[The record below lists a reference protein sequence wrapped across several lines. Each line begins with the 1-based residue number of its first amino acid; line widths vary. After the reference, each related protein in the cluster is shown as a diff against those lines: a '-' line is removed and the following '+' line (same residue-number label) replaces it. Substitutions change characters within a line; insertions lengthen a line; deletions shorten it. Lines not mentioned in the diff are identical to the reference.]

1 MLYCTKLFIGN
12 LLFNCSSCFCHWD
25 IACWNKRFLNAWF
38 IYNISQHTYN
48 WSMHIEADFL
58 VMKFGKVESSCWV
71 QIRTFHQGSL
81 RLLSP
86 GLITKLSDNNHPQV
100 DLLGQPRVQ
109 PTLPDHPQGRQQPDQ
124 PDQRSHWPARAGE
137 TLLKSFEINDSLEV
151 HAKLS
156 WPQSSHKDDLDPF
169 STYSFCIW
177 SNLKTLLSTHFPLP
191 VSSPPQE
198 NPLTHWNPNLRRS
211 STCLTT
217 WFPTWARWSAP
228 RRFAPSTS
236 RTTTS
241 TPSGLI
247 SFDHRIVTMWYQIK

>member
-1 MLYCTKLFIGN
+1 MLYCTKLFIGI

-25 IACWNKRFLNAWF
+25 IACWNKRFLHAWF
-38 IYNISQHTYN
+38 IYNISQHTYI

-71 QIRTFHQGSL
+71 QIRTFHQGLL

-151 HAKLS
+151 QAVLTSIFPQGWSGSILDIFILHLEQPQNFTFHSLS
-156 WPQSSHKDDLDPF
+156 SPSVLSTSGEPSHSLKPKPQEELDLSHNLISHLSPMVGTPALRSLNLAHNNINTIRFDL
-169 STYSFCIW
+169 IW
-177 SNLKTLLSTHFPLP
+177 S
-191 VSSPPQE
+191 
-198 NPLTHWNPNLRRS
+198 
-211 STCLTT
+211 
-217 WFPTWARWSAP
+217 
-228 RRFAPSTS
+228 
-236 RTTTS
+236 
-241 TPSGLI
+241 
-247 SFDHRIVTMWYQIK
+247 